1 MYSWHYLISGFT
13 TGGFD
18 RPPAL
23 SEDIDFV
30 SLLST
35 IVNYFLGFIGTFA
48 FIIFLWA
55 GFSILTSAGNADRVK
70 KARTAM
76 IYAIIG
82 IVVIL
87 LAYAG
92 VTTLV
97 NYLETGEIN
106 IEGTGAGVATPTPRT
121 TNTVLEGTTIEINP
135 TILGNPGRF
144 VGGL

>member
-1 MYSWHYLISGFT
+1 MWHYLISGFT

-23 SEDIDFV
+23 SQDVDFL

-55 GFSILTSAGNADRVK
+55 GFSILTSAGNADKVK
-70 KARTAM
+70 KAKTAM
-76 IYAIIG
+76 IYAIMG

-92 VTTLV
+92 VTTLTQ
-97 NYLETGEIN
+97 YLATGEVN
-106 IEGTGAGVATPTPRT
+106 IEGTVAGTASPMPRP
-121 TNTVLEGTTIEINP
+121 TVLEGTTIEINP
-135 TILGNPGRF
+135 TILGNPGGFR
-144 VGGL
+144 GGL

>member
-1 MYSWHYLISGFT
+1 MWYLISGFT

-23 SEDIDFV
+23 SQDVDFV

-55 GFSILTSAGNADRVK
+55 GFSILTSAGNADKVK

-76 IYAIIG
+76 IYAIVG
-82 IVVIL
+82 ILIIL

-97 NYLETGEIN
+97 NYLETGEVTIVGSGAATA
-106 IEGTGAGVATPTPRT
+106 EPSTSPRAGVP
-121 TNTVLEGTTIEINP
+121 VLEGRTIEVNP

-144 VGGL
+144 QGGL